1 MAIKRS
7 RGYKDITLDF
17 KPNPVTGD
25 LNVLKNERSITRAVR
40 NLVQTGVNE
49 RFYSSVGSDIT
60 ETLFGFVDVASGG
73 IIAAEIKSLLLRYE
87 PRIANIA
94 VKADPRPD
102 SNAFE
107 LFVSYHIVG
116 QDYATQS
123 FSFILEATR

>member
-102 SNAFE
+102 SNSFE

-116 QDYATQS
+116 QDYATKS